1 MFLSDGSLTGS
12 TFSRFSKCA
21 ILPLAIRMPNAR
33 SPGIVFVYFF
43 LATLAAAS
51 VLSRLVAWLFWTS
64 EKCPAEAI
72 GRRSRGRVDLLC
84 ILHARRRGRCGRGT
98 RFESMRNTWQLRPSI
113 AAQCWRG

>member
-51 VLSRLVAWLFWTS
+51 VLSRLVAWLFWT
-64 EKCPAEAI
+64 PAKNVLRKLLDDEAAAAWTCYVFFTPVVA
-72 GRRSRGRVDLLC
+72 GVAAGARV
-84 ILHARRRGRCGRGT
+84 
-98 RFESMRNTWQLRPSI
+98 SNP
-113 AAQCWRG
+113 